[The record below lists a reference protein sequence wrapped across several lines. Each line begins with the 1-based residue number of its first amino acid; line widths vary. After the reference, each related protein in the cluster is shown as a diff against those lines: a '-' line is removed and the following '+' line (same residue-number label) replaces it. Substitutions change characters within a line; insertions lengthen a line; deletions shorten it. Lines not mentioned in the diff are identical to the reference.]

1 MATFRQIRGQ
11 TIKKYTTNP
20 TTPLEGQIWYNSTA
34 GTLKG
39 ALSVAAAWASGTA
52 YPVPIQDVS
61 GAGITTAAIYYGG
74 YSTPDAHTAKSNEF
88 DGSSW
93 TATPDLNSG
102 RVMYQVGTGTQTAAL
117 GAGGASPAL
126 SPNPTALSEEWNGS
140 TWAVGNILNTARS
153 GGTGGGTQTSA
164 LLVGGSG
171 VTNTESY
178 NGTSWSNETA
188 APDVAFASRAFSG
201 QSETSNIFIGVL
213 PSSEDTYSYD
223 GTSWSDLSKTLVTGQ
238 NSPTG
243 GSQQGTS
250 TAAVIAGGFSPAPAI
265 VGTGQIYDGSAWA
278 TTASLAT
285 ARRGGGAAGTAAAC
299 FGVGG
304 EEPARSDKTEEYT
317 GAYVGTV
324 TVTTS

>member
-1 MATFRQIRGQ
+1 MSTFKEIRGQ
-11 TIKKYTTNP
+11 LIRKYTTDP
-20 TTPLEGQIWYNSTA
+20 TTPLEGQIWYNSTS
-34 GTLKG
+34 GTLKA
-39 ALSVAAAWASGTA
+39 ALSVGAAWASSTV

-61 GAGITTAAIYYGG
+61 GAGTTTAAIYYGG
-74 YSTPDAHTAKSNEF
+74 YSTPDAHTAKCNEF
-88 DGSSW
+88 NGSSW

-126 SPNPTALSEEWNGS
+126 SPNPTALSEEWNGAS
-140 TWAVGNILNTARS
+140 WTVGNILNTARS
-153 GGTGGGTQTSA
+153 GGTGGGVQTSA

-188 APDVAFASRAFSG
+188 APDTAFASRAFSG
-201 QSETSNIFIGVL
+201 QSETSNIFIGVNP
-213 PSSEDTYSYD
+213 PSSDTYSYN
-223 GTSWSDLSKTLVTGQ
+223 GSSWTDLGHSLVTGQ
-238 NSPTG
+238 NQPAA

-250 TAAVIAGGFSPAPAI
+250 TAAVIAGGFDPAPSI
-265 VGTGQIYDGSAWA
+265 VATGQIYDGSAWA
-278 TTASLAT
+278 TTASLGT
-285 ARRGGGAAGTAAAC
+285 ARRGGGAAGTAASC
-299 FGVGG
+299 MGVGG
-304 EEPARSDKTEEYT
+304 EKPARANETEEYT